1 MRHEFRK
8 EMSLLEDTLK
18 LQAREAAN
26 AMKRAAA
33 SLKDANLAL
42 AESVIDADH
51 HIDFLERNVDEM
63 GISLLARQ
71 APVASGLRTA
81 TDGPAYDLLTK
92 MADQAP
98 AVGKKVSQLVETQD
112 LALAKEIED
121 DDEILDDYHRQSC
134 DLVLDE
140 SNQLSRQ
147 EVVDGVL
154 LARFLERYGVHAV
167 SVARRMTF
175 LVTGI
180 AIAHDG
186 IPGTEEEML
195 G

>member
-42 AESVIDADH
+42 AGSVIDADH

-71 APVASGLRTA
+71 APVASAPARRRCSRRVMRPGP
-81 TDGPAYDLLTK
+81 GPAT
-92 MADQAP
+92 
-98 AVGKKVSQLVETQD
+98 
-112 LALAKEIED
+112 
-121 DDEILDDYHRQSC
+121 
-134 DLVLDE
+134 
-140 SNQLSRQ
+140 
-147 EVVDGVL
+147 
-154 LARFLERYGVHAV
+154 
-167 SVARRMTF
+167 
-175 LVTGI
+175 
-180 AIAHDG
+180 
-186 IPGTEEEML
+186 
-195 G
+195 

>member
-71 APVASGLRTA
+71 APVASDLRTVMA
-81 TDGPAYDLLTK
+81 VHGRRPRIGESPVDHPGALVVRRRRTRSVREFVFRAAERLTPPA
-92 MADQAP
+92 
-98 AVGKKVSQLVETQD
+98 
-112 LALAKEIED
+112 
-121 DDEILDDYHRQSC
+121 
-134 DLVLDE
+134 
-140 SNQLSRQ
+140 SR
-147 EVVDGVL
+147 
-154 LARFLERYGVHAV
+154 
-167 SVARRMTF
+167 S
-175 LVTGI
+175 
-180 AIAHDG
+180 
-186 IPGTEEEML
+186 
-195 G
+195 